1 MGKEKH
7 FVFHQGS
14 WKIVGVERPF
24 SKKSRILFFFFFFF
38 IRDKRLDIFVFKSS
52 IIVFSKYFIWLS
64 LFFFF
69 FKPCWGRLG
78 KKSYLQKKLFNVFI
92 IQNIFRCS
100 RVQFLS
106 HAPSF
111 VFFHCLLIFLFGKLH
126 PCF

>member
-24 SKKSRILFFFFFFF
+24 SKKSRIRFFFFFHPGQTTGHFRLQILNNSFLKIFYLAFVIFF
-38 IRDKRLDIFVFKSS
+38 SS
-52 IIVFSKYFIWLS
+52 SSLVEGDLVKVLSK
-64 LFFFF
+64 
-69 FKPCWGRLG
+69 
-78 KKSYLQKKLFNVFI
+78 KKLFNVFI

-111 VFFHCLLIFLFGKLH
+111 VSFHCFLIFLFGKLH